1 MRKSLKRAALI
12 AATGAMLIG
21 SAFSAQAASAYNGQ
35 WCQESNGGWWYKLTE
50 DGKTFLANTW
60 YWIKDEDGVVRCY
73 YFDYNGWLQTGKTID
88 GETVDANGR
97 WVKNGKV
104 QEGDASKEYATSI
117 DFAKLHKTTTSSTNK
132 TTTSTAGLKKNGGK
146 KTYKSSGKGDNPK
159 SAAATQGYTNS
170 TVTGS
175 TITNSWANFQ
185 FTLSGATPKVDT
197 TGSGTDIYT
206 DSDTTSDLFIT
217 YYPMDKYTAG
227 NTNIDTFIT
236 GFLADARGYKGG
248 AKAADIQLGAYT
260 FKQLTK
266 TVNTPEGKMY
276 DNAYIR
282 AIDGTNYAMVI
293 TVEKNGNSQDYL
305 SSLKTMA
312 KVR

>member
-21 SAFSAQAASAYNGQ
+21 SAFSAQAASVYNGQ
-35 WCQESNGGWWYKLTE
+35 WCHEPNGGWWYKLTE

-60 YWIKDEDGVVRCY
+60 YWIKDTDGVVRCY
-73 YFDYNGWLQTGKTID
+73 YFDHNGWLQTGKTID
-88 GETVDANGR
+88 GEAVDANGR

-104 QEGDASKEYATSI
+104 QEADASKDYATSI
-117 DFAKLHKTTTSSTNK
+117 DFAKLHKTTGNT
-132 TTTSTAGLKKNGGK
+132 GVKKNGAK

-159 SAAATQGYTNS
+159 NAAAAQGYTNS
-170 TVTGS
+170 TVSGS

-185 FTLSGATPKVDT
+185 MTLSGATPKVDT

-206 DSDTTSDLFIT
+206 DTDSSSDLFIT
-217 YYPMDKYTAG
+217 YYPIDKYAAG
-227 NTNIDTFIT
+227 NTGVDAFVQ

-248 AKAADIQLGAYT
+248 SKAADIQLGAYT

-266 TVNTPEGKMY
+266 TVNTPEGKQY

-282 AIDGTNYAMVI
+282 AVDGTNYVMVI

-305 SSLKTMA
+305 SSLKTMI